1 MLTFVVWMSRSA
13 IPRAV
18 SALRTCSIAA
28 LFWLMAWDA
37 VAACV
42 TTPAFTSAVSAA
54 PEADTAEVNAGVVT
68 QAATAS
74 QAMSQNSAAM
84 EQVLKALTALGI
96 ADRDIHTTNVSIVPV
111 RAPQQTGRQQPSPVV
126 GYEVT
131 NQVRVTV
138 RNLAALGRLLDTLVS
153 RGANALGGI
162 GFSIADPAPL
172 LEQARTKAIAD
183 ARQKA
188 QVYAAAAGVKLGR
201 VIFIRDTA
209 PGLPRPMAARM
220 MTSAA
225 VPIAPGEQELE
236 VSVSVTYALE

>member
-1 MLTFVVWMSRSA
+1 MRGP
-13 IPRAV
+13 I
-18 SALRTCSIAA
+18 
-28 LFWLMAWDA
+28 A
-37 VAACV
+37 VALTTCV
-42 TTPAFTSAVSAA
+42 LLAAASMASGEEPAPSITVIGSGAA
-54 PEADTAEVNAGVVT
+54 SGPSDTAEVNTGVVT

-84 EQVLKALTALGI
+84 DQVLKALTALGI
-96 ADRDIHTTNVSIVPV
+96 ADRDIHTTNISIVPV
-111 RAPQQTGRQQPSPVV
+111 RAPPQTGRQQPSPIV

-131 NQVRVTV
+131 NQVHVTV

-172 LEQARTKAIAD
+172 LEQARTRAIAD

-201 VIFIRDTA
+201 VIFIRDTT

>member
-1 MLTFVVWMSRSA
+1 MRGHIAVALT
-13 IPRAV
+13 
-18 SALRTCSIAA
+18 TCVLLAA
-28 LFWLMAWDA
+28 ASMAWGEE
-37 VAACV
+37 
-42 TTPAFTSAVSAA
+42 PAPSITVIGSGASSG
-54 PEADTAEVNAGVVT
+54 PSDTAEVDAGVVT

-74 QAMSQNSAAM
+74 QAMGQNSAAM

-111 RAPQQTGRQQPSPVV
+111 RAPQQTGRQQLSPVV

-131 NQVRVTV
+131 NQVRVKV

-153 RGANALGGI
+153 RGANALGSI

-220 MTSAA
+220 MSSAA

>member
-1 MLTFVVWMSRSA
+1 MRGPIAVALT
-13 IPRAV
+13 
-18 SALRTCSIAA
+18 TCVLLAA
-28 LFWLMAWDA
+28 ASMAWGEEPA
-37 VAACV
+37 PSITVIGSGAASG
-42 TTPAFTSAVSAA
+42 PS
-54 PEADTAEVNAGVVT
+54 DTAEVDAGVVT

-74 QAMSQNSAAM
+74 QAMGQNSAAM

-111 RAPQQTGRQQPSPVV
+111 RAPQQTGRQQLSPVV

-131 NQVRVTV
+131 NQVRVRV

-153 RGANALGGI
+153 RGANALGSI

-220 MTSAA
+220 MSSAA

>member
-1 MLTFVVWMSRSA
+1 MRGPIAVALT
-13 IPRAV
+13 
-18 SALRTCSIAA
+18 TCVLLIAA
-28 LFWLMAWDA
+28 SMAWGEEPA
-37 VAACV
+37 PSITVIGSGAASG
-42 TTPAFTSAVSAA
+42 AS
-54 PEADTAEVNAGVVT
+54 DTAEVNAGVVT

-96 ADRDIHTTNVSIVPV
+96 ADRDIHTTTVSIVPV
-111 RAPQQTGRQQPSPVV
+111 RAPPQTGRPQPSPVV

-131 NQVRVTV
+131 NQARVRV
-138 RNLAALGRLLDTLVS
+138 RKLADLGRLLDTLVS

-201 VIFIRDTA
+201 VIFIRDPA

-220 MTSAA
+220 MSSAA

>member
-1 MLTFVVWMSRSA
+1 
-13 IPRAV
+13 
-18 SALRTCSIAA
+18 
-28 LFWLMAWDA
+28 
-37 VAACV
+37 
-42 TTPAFTSAVSAA
+42 
-54 PEADTAEVNAGVVT
+54 
-68 QAATAS
+68 
-74 QAMSQNSAAM
+74 MSQNSAAM

-96 ADRDIHTTNVSIVPV
+96 ADRDIHTTNVSVVPV
-111 RAPQQTGRQQPSPVV
+111 RAPPQPGRQQPSPIV

-131 NQVRVTV
+131 NQVHVKV

-153 RGANALGGI
+153 QGANTLGDI

-201 VIFIRDTA
+201 VIFIRDTT
-209 PGLPRPMAARM
+209 PGLPRPMSARVM
-220 MTSAA
+220 SSVA

>member
-1 MLTFVVWMSRSA
+1 MRRPIPAALAALALLAATPMISPVISAEEPAPSITVVGSG
-13 IPRAV
+13 AV
-18 SALRTCSIAA
+18 SGAS
-28 LFWLMAWDA
+28 
-37 VAACV
+37 
-42 TTPAFTSAVSAA
+42 
-54 PEADTAEVNAGVVT
+54 DTAEVNAGVVT

-111 RAPQQTGRQQPSPVV
+111 RAPQQTGRQQPSPLV

-201 VIFIRDTA
+201 VMFIRDATVG
-209 PGLPRPMAARM
+209 PPRPMAGRVMAM
-220 MTSAA
+220 ATT
-225 VPIAPGEQELE
+225 PIAPGEQELE

>member
-1 MLTFVVWMSRSA
+1 MRRPIPAALAALALLAATPMISPVISAEEPAPSITVVGSG
-13 IPRAV
+13 AV
-18 SALRTCSIAA
+18 SS
-28 LFWLMAWDA
+28 
-37 VAACV
+37 
-42 TTPAFTSAVSAA
+42 P
-54 PEADTAEVNAGVVT
+54 PDTAEVNAGVVT

-84 EQVLKALTALGI
+84 AQVLKALAALGI
-96 ADRDIHTTNVSIVPV
+96 ADRDIHTTNVSIVPQ
-111 RAPQQTGRQQPSPVV
+111 RAPMQSGRPAPSPVV

-131 NQVRVTV
+131 NQVQVKV
-138 RNLAALGRLLDTLVS
+138 RNLASLGRLLDTLVS
-153 RGANALGGI
+153 QGANSLGGI

-172 LEQARTKAIAD
+172 LDQARTKAIAD

-220 MTSAA
+220 MSSAA

>member
-1 MLTFVVWMSRSA
+1 MRGHIAVALT
-13 IPRAV
+13 
-18 SALRTCSIAA
+18 TCVLLAA
-28 LFWLMAWDA
+28 ASMAWGEEPA
-37 VAACV
+37 PSITVIGSGAASG
-42 TTPAFTSAVSAA
+42 PS
-54 PEADTAEVNAGVVT
+54 DTAEVDAGVVT

-74 QAMSQNSAAM
+74 QAMGQNSAAM

-131 NQVRVTV
+131 NQVRVRV

-153 RGANALGGI
+153 RGANALGRI
-162 GFSIADPAPL
+162 SFSIADPVPL

-220 MTSAA
+220 MSSAA

>member
-1 MLTFVVWMSRSA
+1 MRGP
-13 IPRAV
+13 I
-18 SALRTCSIAA
+18 
-28 LFWLMAWDA
+28 A
-37 VAACV
+37 VALTTCV
-42 TTPAFTSAVSAA
+42 LLAAASMASGEEPAPSITVIGSGAA
-54 PEADTAEVNAGVVT
+54 SGPSDTAEVNAGVVT

-96 ADRDIHTTNVSIVPV
+96 ADRDIHTTNVSIVPM
-111 RAPQQTGRQQPSPVV
+111 RAPQQTGRPQPSPVV

-131 NQVRVTV
+131 NQVRVRV

-153 RGANALGGI
+153 QGANALGGI

-220 MTSAA
+220 MSSAA